1 MKKIEVLISNL
12 DHQGR
17 GIARVD
23 NKVIFIPFAL
33 PEDKLLIE
41 VIKEKKNFCEG
52 KILEYINKSNMHTK
66 QNCPYFEVCG
76 GCDLRHMDYNN
87 QLKYKENKV
96 KEILKKFSKI
106 DGIKVNNILECENSD
121 GYRNKIKLCVNRK
134 LGLNKK
140 QSHEC
145 INIDYCLLADS
156 NINKIIHILN
166 NYNLDNVNEVLI
178 RSSYFTKDKMIV
190 FSVKNG
196 KKLDINLTEFEKMGI
211 NIIVQNGNNQE
222 ILTGKGNIIEKLNN
236 ISYIISP
243 SSFFQI
249 NTRQTLKLYDLIL
262 KKCNLKGKEI
272 VYDLYCGTGTI
283 GIYLSNNCKKVIGI
297 EINEEAVKDARANV
311 KLNDIK
317 NCEFYS
323 GDVSDVISSQTEP
336 ADIIVVDP
344 PRAGL
349 DNVTIEN
356 MFRLNPK
363 KIIYVSC
370 DPVTLARDLN
380 ILSEKYNI
388 DDVTPVDM
396 FPNTYHV
403 ETVCVLERR

>member
-1 MKKIEVLISNL
+1 MKKIEVIISNL

-33 PEDKLLIE
+33 PGDKLLIE
-41 VIKEKKNFCEG
+41 VVKEKKNFCEG
-52 KILEYINKSNMHTK
+52 KILEYIKKGNMHTK
-66 QNCPYFEVCG
+66 QYCPYFEVCG
-76 GCDLRHMDYNN
+76 GCDLRHMDYSN

-96 KEILKKFSKI
+96 EEILKKFSKI
-106 DGIKVNNILECENSD
+106 DDIKVNNILECESSD

-145 INIDYCLLADS
+145 ISIDSCLLADS
-156 NINKIIHILN
+156 NISKIIHILN

-178 RSSYFTKDKMIV
+178 RSSYFTKDEMIV
-190 FSVKNG
+190 FSVKND

-211 NIIVQNGNNQE
+211 SIIVQNGKKQE
-222 ILTGKGNIIEKLNN
+222 ILIGKGNIIEKLND

-249 NTRQTLKLYDLIL
+249 NTRQTLKLYNLIL
-262 KKCNLKGKEI
+262 KKCNLNGKEI

-283 GIYLSNNCKKVIGI
+283 GIYLSYNCKKVIGI
-297 EINEEAVKDARANV
+297 EINEEAVKDAKANV
-311 KLNDIK
+311 KLNGIK

-349 DNVTIEN
+349 DNITIEN
-356 MFRLNPK
+356 IFRLNPK
-363 KIIYVSC
+363 KIVYVSC

-380 ILSEKYNI
+380 IFREKYNI
-388 DDVTPVDM
+388 EDVTPVDM

-403 ETVCVLERR
+403 ECVCVLKLK